1 MYARIFSKAVHLT
14 GISTFQMARLE
25 KRGERHGVSK
35 LVMMENA
42 GAGIAKLLYE
52 RYHESNPRVTRV
64 LIIAGTGN
72 NGGDAF
78 VAARHLVYWKYRVKV
93 ILLGGEERMHSPEA
107 LTNWKIVK
115 SISQIGRVI
124 IKNESD
130 LPALERE
137 LRNAQILIIS
147 IFGTGFRGKP
157 RRLQLRAIS
166 LINKTHNVFKL
177 SVDIPSGMDADSG
190 DSSYSVTSDATVTMH
205 AMKNGMKSP
214 SARQK
219 CGEILVQNIGLPF

>member
-1 MYARIFSKAVHLT
+1 MFARISSMVVSLT

-25 KRGERHGVSK
+25 ERGERLGVSK

-42 GAGIAKLLYE
+42 GAGIARLLYE
-52 RYHESNPRVTRV
+52 RYRESNPKVTRV

-78 VAARHLVYWKYRVKV
+78 VAARHLMYWKYRVKV
-93 ILLGGEERMHSPEA
+93 ILLGGEEKIHSPEA

-115 SISQIGRVI
+115 GIRQIGRAV
-124 IKNESD
+124 IKNEAD
-130 LPALERE
+130 LPTLDRD
-137 LRNAQILIIS
+137 LRRARILIIS
-147 IFGTGFRGKP
+147 IFGTGFKGKP

-177 SVDIPSGMDADSG
+177 SVDIPSGMDADNGNST
-190 DSSYSVTSDATVTMH
+190 YSVTSDATVTMH
-205 AMKNGMKSP
+205 AMKNGMRSP